1 MAIKA
6 KTIFKLV
13 AIVCVPLT
21 GYLAARGTKK
31 YQEEME
37 KLKEEKPEAD
47 ITTQDKAKA
56 AVKSYGMA
64 AATGAAA
71 VGSIIAIDKI
81 TYKELVAAGGAIA
94 LGKNKLERKIRE
106 YNAYRDAT
114 IANVGRDAE
123 RDIRKD
129 ASEIYIRQ
137 TFASG
142 KATDEAAHT
151 FCIDWF
157 GENKVI
163 YFDATFADIHKA
175 ANGIN
180 NGIINDG
187 CVRAA
192 NFLCD
197 VGHSD
202 LVTEEMLSRCWDD
215 MMLYFEGHPYITV
228 DPVMQDDGTIKLE
241 IPVYPNDDYDT
252 YMTAYSRTPDEL
264 EGVI

>member
-1 MAIKA
+1 MTIKA

-37 KLKEEKPEAD
+37 MLKEEKPEAD
-47 ITTQDKAKA
+47 ITTSDKIKVA
-56 AVKSYGMA
+56 AKSYGMA
-64 AATGAAA
+64 AATGVTA

-137 TFASG
+137 SFVSG
-142 KATDEAAHT
+142 RATDETVHT
-151 FCIDWF
+151 FRLDWF
-157 GENKVI
+157 GNNKWI
-163 YFDATFADIHKA
+163 YFDATYSEVMSALMAINAELADE
-175 ANGIN
+175 
-180 NGIINDG
+180 G
-187 CVRAA
+187 CVRAI
-192 NFLCD
+192 NILTKT
-197 VGHSD
+197 GHSD
-202 LVTEEMLSRCWDD
+202 LITDEMKPRCWDD
-215 MMLYFEGHPYITV
+215 MMMQGEQKAYIPFDTI
-228 DPVMQDDGTIKLE
+228 MKKDGVIE
-241 IPVYPNDDYDT
+241 ITAGVYPNDDYDE
-252 YMTAYSRTPDEL
+252 YMYNYSVMPEEL

>member
-47 ITTQDKAKA
+47 ITTQDKAMA

-64 AATGAAA
+64 AATGVAA

-81 TYKELVAAGGAIA
+81 TYKELVAAGSAVA

-106 YNAYRDAT
+106 YKAYREAT

-129 ASEIYIRQ
+129 AAEIYTRQ
-137 TFASG
+137 SYVSG
-142 KATDEAAHT
+142 AATDETVHT
-151 FCIDWF
+151 FRLDWF
-157 GENKVI
+157 GEEKWI
-163 YFDATFADIHKA
+163 YFDATYSEVMAALMAMNAELADE
-175 ANGIN
+175 
-180 NGIINDG
+180 G
-187 CVRAA
+187 CVRAI
-192 NFLCD
+192 NIFTET
-197 VGHSD
+197 GHSD
-202 LVTEEMLSRCWDD
+202 LITDEMKSRCWDD
-215 MMLYFEGHPYITV
+215 MMMANELTSYIPFDTV
-228 DPVMQDDGTIKLE
+228 MAPDGVIE
-241 IPVYPNDDYDT
+241 IRTNVYPNDNYDEYIENYT
-252 YMTAYSRTPDEL
+252 IMPEEL